1 MAASLANGILSSIPQ
16 EDLHSILVATLA
28 KIPCLFFILSST
40 DYQIIFLNDRMTSL
54 VKNLGLKEPA
64 DALNKT
70 PWEVS
75 SELKQLKPLLDHLK
89 ETAEILKT
97 ENLKLNIGGR
107 TMYFDV
113 IAIPNINSRT
123 KEINSISVFCLD
135 VTERKNTENNLK
147 DSEQK
152 YRTLMETSPDSI
164 TVTDLNGIITMS
176 NAKMRGITGYSA
188 TELLGMN
195 VIDLVAP
202 EDKPRAR
209 ETALLVSEEGQTVH
223 TEHILVR
230 KDGSHFHAET
240 SISPLR
246 NEEGAIIGAI
256 IVARDITQRKQ
267 IEELNAVLSTITT
280 ALISTFNY
288 DEIMRRVVAEA
299 SRLVGADAVGVC
311 VREDYSWV
319 VKYLHNLPESIWGL
333 RISDKE
339 NPAFALVAASRE
351 PLAISDVSKE
361 TIITSAAKV
370 FNAKSIMLVPLIIR
384 NEVIGILF
392 FIRQK
397 EPIGFSDQEVNFAR
411 RLGDSVS
418 LALANARLYEAQR
431 EAARREAEA
440 RLEAQQQLAQLQK
453 ALLPPKPTIGKG
465 YNVAAKYIPALRAE
479 IGGDFYDVF
488 PTESGRIGILIGDV
502 SGKGIEAAAL
512 AASTRSTARAF
523 AYETSSAA
531 TTLGHT
537 NSVLINQGYTSG
549 SFVTLFLG
557 ILDLD
562 TGKLGYSIARQPP
575 PLVRRGTT
583 GEVETLLLGQPPLCV
598 LERLEFEEH
607 STRLNPNDKFIL
619 YTDGIIEARH
629 DLSFFG
635 AEELKKIIHKFGAR
649 SCQYLLDAILKA
661 INNWTGGQLS
671 DDIALIVIER
681 TIG

>member
-16 EDLHSILVATLA
+16 EDFHSILVATLA
-28 KIPCLFFILSST
+28 KIPCLFFILSSP
-40 DYQIIFLNDRMTSL
+40 DYRIIFLNDHMASL

-75 SELKQLKPLLDHLK
+75 SELKQLKPPLDHLRDTV
-89 ETAEILKT
+89 ETLKT

-113 IAIPNINSRT
+113 IAIPNINPCT
-123 KEINSISVFCLD
+123 KEISSISVFCLD
-135 VTERKNTENNLK
+135 VTERKNTEDTLR

-152 YRTLMETSPDSI
+152 YRALMETSPDSI
-164 TVTDLNGIITMS
+164 TVTDLNGTITMS

-188 TELLGMN
+188 AELLGMN

-209 ETALLVSEEGQTVH
+209 ETARLVSEGQTVH

-230 KDGSHFHAET
+230 KDGSHFHGEI

-288 DEIMRRVVAEA
+288 DEIMRRVVEET
-299 SRLVGADAVGVC
+299 SRLAGADAVGVC
-311 VREDYSWV
+311 VHEDDSWV

-361 TIITSAAKV
+361 TIIASAAKV

-392 FIRQK
+392 IIRRK

-411 RLGDSVS
+411 KLGDSVS

-531 TTLGHT
+531 TTLSHT

-562 TGKLGYSIARQPP
+562 TGKLGYSIAGQPP

-598 LERLEFEEH
+598 LEKLEFEEH
-607 STRLNPNDKFIL
+607 STMLNPNDKFIL

-635 AEELKKIIHKFGAR
+635 AEELKKIIQKFGAR